1 MKILEANRERKVSSS
16 ELADWFGIAYSTYRS
31 QKKKRLEE
39 LKGFCD
45 YDEVYGG
52 VIIKEV
58 YFDEYYKYQDDEN
71 RVLKV
76 INDKYFNMD
85 SQGKTAYDELNSI
98 SGIAKVLQK
107 QYPKDYDNKTF
118 RVIEKRVSRVM
129 KKCFGVITKEN
140 PLAQGG
146 IGVREYVWAIKLE
159 GDNNYR
165 YKTREEDELF
175 KEIIKA
181 AYAEN
186 AKERIEEEELLKDAM
201 RERISLGEEVSFA
214 DYENARRR
222 GKYYVDFK
230 SEVLDV
236 FREKTS
242 CLLVRATR
250 YEVER
255 SIRRRQMEMLYGD
268 NQNKGMI
275 ESAWQEEDDE

>member
-16 ELADWFGIAYSTYRS
+16 ELADWFGIAYGTYRN
-31 QKKKRLEE
+31 QRKKKLEE
-39 LKGFCD
+39 LKDFCD
-45 YDEVYGG
+45 YEEVYGG

-85 SQGKTAYDELNSI
+85 GQEGTAYDELNSI
-98 SGIAKVLQK
+98 SGIAQVLQK
-107 QYPKDYDNKTF
+107 QYPKDYGNKTF
-118 RVIEKRVSRVM
+118 RVIERRVSRVM

-146 IGVREYVWAIKLE
+146 IGVREYVWAVKLE

-230 SEVLDV
+230 TEVLDV
-236 FREKTS
+236 FREKTQ

-268 NQNKGMI
+268 NWNKGMI

>member
-52 VIIKEV
+52 IIIKEV

-76 INDKYFNMD
+76 INDKYFNTD
-85 SQGKTAYDELNSI
+85 GQGTAYDELNSI

-107 QYPKDYDNKTF
+107 QYQKDYGNKAF
-118 RVIEKRVSRVM
+118 RVIERRVSRVM

-146 IGVREYVWAIKLE
+146 IGVREYVWAVKLE

-175 KEIIKA
+175 KEIIKV

-236 FREKTS
+236 FRKKTS

-268 NQNKGMI
+268 NWSKGMI

>member
-16 ELADWFGIAYSTYRS
+16 ELADWFGIAYGTYRN
-31 QKKKRLEE
+31 QRKKKLEE
-39 LKGFCD
+39 LKDFCD
-45 YDEVYGG
+45 YEEVYGG

-76 INDKYFNMD
+76 INDKYFNVD
-85 SQGKTAYDELNSI
+85 GQGIAYDELNSI
-98 SGIAKVLQK
+98 SGIAQVLQK
-107 QYPKDYDNKTF
+107 QYPKDYGNKIFGT
-118 RVIEKRVSRVM
+118 IERRVSRVM

-146 IGVREYVWAIKLE
+146 IGVREYVWAVKLE

-242 CLLVRATR
+242 CLLVRVTR

-268 NQNKGMI
+268 NWNKGMI

>member
-16 ELADWFGIAYSTYRS
+16 ELADWFDIAYGTYRN
-31 QKKKRLEE
+31 QRKKKLEE
-39 LKGFCD
+39 LKDFCD

-76 INDKYFNMD
+76 INDKYFNVD
-85 SQGKTAYDELNSI
+85 GQGTAYDELNSI
-98 SGIAKVLQK
+98 SGIAQVLQK
-107 QYPKDYDNKTF
+107 QYPKDYGNKTF
-118 RVIEKRVSRVM
+118 DTIERRVSRVM
-129 KKCFGVITKEN
+129 KKCFGIITKEN

-146 IGVREYVWAIKLE
+146 IGVREYVWAVKLE

-242 CLLVRATR
+242 CLLVRVTR

-255 SIRRRQMEMLYGD
+255 SIRCRQMEMLYGD
-268 NQNKGMI
+268 NWNKGMI

>member
-1 MKILEANRERKVSSS
+1 MKTLEANRERKVSSL
-16 ELADWFGIAYSTYRS
+16 ELADWFGIAYGTYRR

-39 LKGFCD
+39 LKDFCD

-76 INDKYFNMD
+76 INDKYFNTD
-85 SQGKTAYDELNSI
+85 GQGTAYDELNSI

-107 QYPKDYDNKTF
+107 QYPKDYGNKTF
-118 RVIEKRVSRVM
+118 GTIERRVSRVT

-146 IGVREYVWAIKLE
+146 IGVREYVWAVKLE

-255 SIRRRQMEMLYGD
+255 SIRRR
-268 NQNKGMI
+268 
-275 ESAWQEEDDE
+275 

>member
-1 MKILEANRERKVSSS
+1 MKKLIVDNKKKISTK
-16 ELADWFGIAYSTYRS
+16 ELADWFGIAYKTYCNQR
-31 QKKKRLEE
+31 KKKLEE

-45 YDEVYGG
+45 YEEVYGG
-52 VIIKEV
+52 VIIKKV
-58 YFDEYYKYQDDEN
+58 YFDEYYKYQDDES

-85 SQGKTAYDELNSI
+85 GQGTAYDELNSI
-98 SGIAKVLQK
+98 SGIAKVLQE
-107 QYPKDYDNKTF
+107 QYPKDYGNKTF
-118 RVIEKRVSRVM
+118 GTIERRVSRVM

-146 IGVREYVWAIKLE
+146 IGVREYVWAVKLE

-268 NQNKGMI
+268 NWTR
-275 ESAWQEEDDE
+275 E

>member
-16 ELADWFGIAYSTYRS
+16 ELADWFGIAYGTYRN
-31 QKKKRLEE
+31 QRKKKLEE
-39 LKGFCD
+39 LKDFCD
-45 YDEVYGG
+45 YEEVYGG

-85 SQGKTAYDELNSI
+85 GQGETAYDELNSI
-98 SGIAKVLQK
+98 SGIAQVLQK
-107 QYPKDYDNKTF
+107 QYPKDYGNKTF
-118 RVIEKRVSRVM
+118 GTIERRVSRVM

-146 IGVREYVWAIKLE
+146 IGVREYVWAVKLE

-230 SEVLDV
+230 TEVLDV
-236 FREKTS
+236 FREKTQ

-268 NQNKGMI
+268 NWNKGMI

>member
-16 ELADWFGIAYSTYRS
+16 ELADWFDIAYGTYRN
-31 QKKKRLEE
+31 QRKKKLEE
-39 LKGFCD
+39 LKDFCD

-76 INDKYFNMD
+76 INDKYFNVD
-85 SQGKTAYDELNSI
+85 GQGTAYDELNSI
-98 SGIAKVLQK
+98 SGIAQVLQK
-107 QYPKDYDNKTF
+107 QYPKDYGNKTF
-118 RVIEKRVSRVM
+118 DTIERRVSRVM

-146 IGVREYVWAIKLE
+146 IGVREYVWAVKLE

-242 CLLVRATR
+242 CLLVRVTR

-268 NQNKGMI
+268 NWNKGMI
-275 ESAWQEEDDE
+275 ARGR

>member
-45 YDEVYGG
+45 YEEVYGG

-85 SQGKTAYDELNSI
+85 GQGTAYDELNSI

-107 QYPKDYDNKTF
+107 QYPKDYGNKAF
-118 RVIEKRVSRVM
+118 RVIERRVSRVM

-146 IGVREYVWAIKLE
+146 IGVREYVWAVKLE

-242 CLLVRATR
+242 YLLVRATR

-268 NQNKGMI
+268 NWNKGMI

>member
-16 ELADWFGIAYSTYRS
+16 ELADWFDIAYGTYRN
-31 QKKKRLEE
+31 QRKKKLEE
-39 LKGFCD
+39 LKDFCD

-76 INDKYFNMD
+76 INDKYFNVD
-85 SQGKTAYDELNSI
+85 GQGTAYDELNSI
-98 SGIAKVLQK
+98 SGIAQVLQK
-107 QYPKDYDNKTF
+107 QYPKDYGNKTF
-118 RVIEKRVSRVM
+118 GTIERRVSRVM

-146 IGVREYVWAIKLE
+146 IGVREYVWAVKLE

-222 GKYYVDFK
+222 GKYYVNFK

-242 CLLVRATR
+242 CLLVRVTR

-255 SIRRRQMEMLYGD
+255 SIRCRQMEMLYGD
-268 NQNKGMI
+268 NWNKGMI
-275 ESAWQEEDDE
+275 ARGR

>member
-1 MKILEANRERKVSSS
+1 MKKLIVNSKKKVPTK
-16 ELADWFGIAYSTYRS
+16 ELADWFGIAYKTYCNQRE
-31 QKKKRLEE
+31 KRLEE

-52 VIIKEV
+52 IIIKEV

-85 SQGKTAYDELNSI
+85 GQGVAYDELNSI
-98 SGIAKVLQK
+98 SGIAKILQE
-107 QYPKDYDNKTF
+107 QYPKDYGNKTF
-118 RVIEKRVSRVM
+118 RVIERRVSRVM
-129 KKCFGVITKEN
+129 KKCFGTITREN
-140 PLAQGG
+140 PLAQGN
-146 IGVREYVWAIKLE
+146 IGVREYVWAVKLE
-159 GDNNYR
+159 GNNNYR
-165 YKTREEDELF
+165 YKTREEDDLF
-175 KEIIKA
+175 REIIKA

-186 AKERIEEEELLKDAM
+186 AKERIEEEELLKDVM

-214 DYENARRR
+214 DYEDARRR

-236 FREKTS
+236 FKEKTS

-255 SIRRRQMEMLYGD
+255 SIRRRQMEMLYGED
-268 NQNKGMI
+268 WNRGMI
-275 ESAWQEEDDE
+275 ESAWQEEDGE

>member
-52 VIIKEV
+52 VIIKKV

-85 SQGKTAYDELNSI
+85 GQGGTAYDELNSI
-98 SGIAKVLQK
+98 SGIAQVLQK
-107 QYPKDYDNKTF
+107 QYPKDYGNKTF

-129 KKCFGVITKEN
+129 KKCFGVITRES

-146 IGVREYVWAIKLE
+146 IGVREYVWAVKLE

-165 YKTREEDELF
+165 YKTREEDESF

-242 CLLVRATR
+242 CLLVRVTR

-268 NQNKGMI
+268 NWNKGMI

>member
-85 SQGKTAYDELNSI
+85 GQGTAYDELNSI

-146 IGVREYVWAIKLE
+146 IGVREYVWAVKLE

-242 CLLVRATR
+242 CLLVRVTR

-268 NQNKGMI
+268 NWNKGMI

>member
-16 ELADWFGIAYSTYRS
+16 ELADWFDIAYGTYRN
-31 QKKKRLEE
+31 QRKKKLEE
-39 LKGFCD
+39 LKDFCD

-76 INDKYFNMD
+76 INDKYFNVD
-85 SQGKTAYDELNSI
+85 GQGTAYDELNSI
-98 SGIAKVLQK
+98 SGIAQVLQK
-107 QYPKDYDNKTF
+107 QYPKDYGNKTF
-118 RVIEKRVSRVM
+118 GTIERRVSRVM

-146 IGVREYVWAIKLE
+146 IGVREYVWAVKLE

-242 CLLVRATR
+242 CLLVRVTR

-268 NQNKGMI
+268 NWNKGMI
-275 ESAWQEEDDE
+275 ARGR

>member
-52 VIIKEV
+52 VIIKKV

-85 SQGKTAYDELNSI
+85 GQGGTAYDELNSI
-98 SGIAKVLQK
+98 SGIAQVLQK
-107 QYPKDYDNKTF
+107 QYPKDYGNKTF

-129 KKCFGVITKEN
+129 KKCFGVITRES

-146 IGVREYVWAIKLE
+146 IGVREYVWAVKLE

-242 CLLVRATR
+242 CLLVRVTR

-268 NQNKGMI
+268 NWNKGMI

>member
-16 ELADWFGIAYSTYRS
+16 QLADWFGITYGTYRR

-45 YDEVYGG
+45 YEEVYGG
-52 VIIKEV
+52 VIIKKV

-85 SQGKTAYDELNSI
+85 GQGTAYDELNSI

-107 QYPKDYDNKTF
+107 QYPKDYGNKTF
-118 RVIEKRVSRVM
+118 GTIERRVSRVM
-129 KKCFGVITKEN
+129 KKCFGVITREN

-146 IGVREYVWAIKLE
+146 IGVREYVWAVKLE

-214 DYENARRR
+214 DYEDARRR

-236 FREKTS
+236 FKEKTS
-242 CLLVRATR
+242 YLLVRATR

-255 SIRRRQMEMLYGD
+255 SIRRRQMEMLYGED
-268 NQNKGMI
+268 WNQGMI

>member
-16 ELADWFGIAYSTYRS
+16 ELADWFDIAYGTYRN
-31 QKKKRLEE
+31 QRKKKLEE
-39 LKGFCD
+39 LKDFCD

-76 INDKYFNMD
+76 INDKYFNVD
-85 SQGKTAYDELNSI
+85 GQGTAYDELNSI
-98 SGIAKVLQK
+98 SGIAQVLQK
-107 QYPKDYDNKTF
+107 QYPKDYGNKTF
-118 RVIEKRVSRVM
+118 GTIERRVSRVM

-146 IGVREYVWAIKLE
+146 IGVREYVWAVKLE

-236 FREKTS
+236 FREKIS
-242 CLLVRATR
+242 CLLVRVTR

-268 NQNKGMI
+268 NWNKGMI

>member
-45 YDEVYGG
+45 YEEVYGG

-76 INDKYFNMD
+76 INDKYFNTD
-85 SQGKTAYDELNSI
+85 GQGIAYDELNSI

-107 QYPKDYDNKTF
+107 QYPKDYGNKAF
-118 RVIEKRVSRVM
+118 RVIERRVSRVM

-146 IGVREYVWAIKLE
+146 IGVREYVWAVKLE

-242 CLLVRATR
+242 YLLVRATR

-268 NQNKGMI
+268 NWNKGMI